1 MPALIHKRADGTQ
14 KPCALD
20 DKPLILGRLPE
31 SEIQVRDAFISRV
44 HASISYVNNAFVLKD
59 LGSTNGTYRNG
70 ARVYECNLSPGDKI
84 QIGNAALV
92 FEVDATTG
100 NGILRQVPAMSTAP
114 RQIFAPTTNLN
125 PLPGGIRPSELK
137 STIPVQIPPSA

>member
-14 KPCALD
+14 KPCVLD

-31 SEIQVRDAFISRV
+31 SEIQVRDAFISRR
-44 HASISYVNNAFVLKD
+44 HAGISYINNTFVLKD

-70 ARVYECNLSPGDKI
+70 VRVYECTLTAGDKI
-84 QIGNAALV
+84 QVGNAALV
-92 FEVDATTG
+92 FEIDTSTG
-100 NGILRQVPAMSTAP
+100 DGILRQMPPMSTAP
-114 RQIFAPTTNLN
+114 RQIFAPTSNLT

-137 STIPVQIPPSA
+137 TTIPVQIPPPA